1 MRYNPKK
8 HRLPEC
14 KACGILPVDKPAT
27 WTSFDVVNFVRSRF
41 NVPKVGHCGTLD
53 PAATGLLLLVL
64 GKFTSLSGKLSGV
77 DKQYTGTLTLGVE
90 TDSGDLDG
98 KVIARSETLPGEEE
112 IKAVFNSF
120 KGRSM
125 QMPPMFSAV
134 KVGGKKLYELA
145 REGKVVERKARPVE
159 IYYIDVLNVNLPD
172 IEIRVGCSKG
182 TYIRTLCHDIG
193 QMLGCG
199 AAMAALERTKSG
211 QFVSETA
218 ITLKELEQKLQQA
231 GERREEVLSELVIPV
246 DKMFAEHSELRLLS
260 KWDST
265 VIC

>member
-1 MRYNPKK
+1 MKGKNILRYNPKK

-77 DKQYTGTLTLGVE
+77 DKQYTGILTLGVE

-98 KVIARSETLPGEEE
+98 KVIARSENLPGEEE

-145 REGKVVERKARPVE
+145 RQGVEVEREARE
-159 IYYIDVLNVNLPD
+159 IEITRLDIDRIALPD
-172 IEIRVGCSKG
+172 VDFTVDCSKG
-182 TYIRTLCHDIG
+182 TYIRTLCTDIG
-193 QMLGCG
+193 AKLGCG
-199 AAMAALERTKSG
+199 GILSALRRTRCGRFSINDSVTLDELKAMEQEEFTSMMAARLVK
-211 QFVSETA
+211 
-218 ITLKELEQKLQQA
+218 
-231 GERREEVLSELVIPV
+231 LSEGINL
-246 DKMFAEHSELRLLS
+246 
-260 KWDST
+260 
-265 VIC
+265 